1 MKANTPSPSD
11 SQDPEEAAD
20 AIIDDLNQDEPLPPE
35 ESDVIADTEP
45 PEPAE
50 LTREESWSGLGADLG
65 HRVNRTPLEDEVAA
79 NEELVEAGLD
89 EADDELRELGDE
101 DIDDDEAAN

>member
-1 MKANTPSPSD
+1 MNASSPTPSE

-45 PEPAE
+45 PEPTE
-50 LTREESWSGLGADLG
+50 LIREESWSGLGADLG
-65 HRVNRTPLEDEVAA
+65 HRASKTPLEDDFTA

-89 EADDELRELGDE
+89 EADDELRDLGDE
-101 DIDDDEAAN
+101 NIDDATN